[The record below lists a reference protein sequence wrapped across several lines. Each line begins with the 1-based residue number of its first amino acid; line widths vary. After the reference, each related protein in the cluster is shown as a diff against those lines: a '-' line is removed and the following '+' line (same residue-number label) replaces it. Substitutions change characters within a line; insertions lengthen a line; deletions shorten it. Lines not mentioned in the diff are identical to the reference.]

1 MGVRL
6 LLRSKENTGKG
17 GYKKLSVTK
26 YLSAR
31 GKASPVMKSR
41 KGWTELECDQQ
52 EAGLTRVPA

>member
-1 MGVRL
+1 M

-17 GYKKLSVTK
+17 GLELSVTK

-31 GKASPVMKSR
+31 GKARPVMKSR

>member
-17 GYKKLSVTK
+17 GLELSVTK